1 MSYRSDITIIGA
13 GVVGLAIAAQMSKGN
28 KQIYVLEKNDTF
40 GQETSSRNSE
50 VIHSGIYYP
59 ANSLKAKTCVEGNAM
74 LYELCKEYGVEHKNL
89 GKLVVA
95 TCDEEI
101 SELEVLFHK
110 GQINGTPGLSM
121 ISKSDVK
128 KMEPN
133 IEAVAALHCPTT
145 GIIDTHGLMQCF
157 IAIATRND
165 AHIAYRAEVTAI
177 EKIADGYRV
186 TASNNIEEFIFDTR
200 VLINCGGLHSD
211 KVATLAG
218 IDIDKA
224 GYRLHYCKGEYFSV
238 SRGKNKLVNRLVYPV
253 PPEKTTGLG
262 VHVTLALDGRMR
274 LGPNTEYVDSIEYS
288 VDVNKKQMFYASAK
302 TFLPFIEYDD
312 LEPEMAGMRPKLQGP
327 GEEYRDFVITDESDR
342 GLPGLINLIG
352 IESPGLTASPAIA
365 NYVDKLV
372 KPLL

>member
-1 MSYRSDITIIGA
+1 MSYAADVTIIGA
-13 GVVGLAIAAQMSKGN
+13 GVVGLAIAAETSKGD
-28 KQIYVLEKNDTF
+28 KQIYILEKNDTF

-59 ANSLKAKTCVEGNAM
+59 ANSIKAATCVEGNAL
-74 LYELCKEYGVEHKNL
+74 LYQLCQEYGVEHKNFT
-89 GKLVVA
+89 KLVVA

-101 SELEVLFHK
+101 GEIEALLKK
-110 GQINGTPGLSM
+110 GQANGTPGLK
-121 ISKSDVK
+121 IIPKSEIE

-133 IEAVAALHCPTT
+133 ITATAALYCPTT
-145 GIIDTHGLMQCF
+145 GVVDSHGLMQCF

-177 EKIADGYRV
+177 EKTADGYRV
-186 TASNNIEEFIFDTR
+186 TAANDDETFTFNTMVI
-200 VLINCGGLHSD
+200 INCAGLHSD
-211 KVATLAG
+211 KVAALAG
-218 IDIDKA
+218 IDVDEA
-224 GYRLHYCKGEYFSV
+224 GYRLHFCKGEYFSV
-238 SRGKNKLVNRLVYPV
+238 GNGKQKLVSRLVYPV
-253 PPEKTTGLG
+253 PPAKTTGLG
-262 VHVTLALDGRMR
+262 VHVTIGLDGRMR
-274 LGPNTEYVDSIEYS
+274 LGPSVEYVSEIEYS
-288 VDVNKKQMFYASAK
+288 VDINKKQMFFDSAK

-327 GEEYRDFVITDESDR
+327 GGEYRDFIIQEESDK

-365 NYVDKLV
+365 RYVAAMA